1 MLTREGVYS
10 VRIAL
15 HIGWRNDWCMYET
28 RSRPASHLAYFCLLS
43 RALRSV
49 RLETDIETRD
59 DTGLFHTS

>member
-1 MLTREGVYS
+1 MLTRGDVYS

-28 RSRPASHLAYFCLLS
+28 RPRPASHLAYFCLLF

-49 RLETDIETRD
+49 RLETDFDPGD
-59 DTGLFHTS
+59 DTGLFHMS